1 MHIGHGQ
8 RLAVGCMRLSTAAD
22 RDEDR
27 AAAVLRAAFEA
38 GLTFFDTA
46 DAYCRDDRDV
56 GHNERLIAR
65 ALDGWAGDRASIQ
78 VATKGG
84 LTRPGGRWV
93 ADGRARHLRTACEAS
108 RRALGVERIHLYQL
122 HVPDPRTPLS
132 TSVRALA
139 ALRDDGQI
147 EHVGLCNVNVRQI
160 EEARGI
166 TEIAAVQVEL
176 SPWRDENLLNGV
188 AEYCVANG
196 IPILAHRPLGGP
208 ERRRRALA
216 DPILRQ
222 LAERHGATP
231 FEIALAWLLD
241 LSPLVV
247 PIPGPSRLESVAS
260 LAHVAGV
267 RLSAED
273 HALLDERFPAGRIL
287 REPRDRRRPRDHG
300 PGGGEVVLIAGLPG
314 SGKSTLAQDL
324 VGRGYVRL
332 NRDEAGGR
340 LASLVAA
347 LDREIKAGGQRFVLD
362 NTYTTRRS
370 RAAVIEK
377 AWAHDLSVRCVWLD
391 TSLEDAQF
399 NAAWR
404 MVSRYGRLLG
414 PEEISQ
420 AAKSDPGAFAPT
432 VQFRYRREL
441 EPPSAAEGFSRI
453 EVVAFE
459 RHPDPALTNRAL
471 LVWCDGIL
479 RRSRSGQRTPS
490 NPDDVEVLPG
500 RALILRRYRDAGF
513 RLLGLSWHP
522 EIAQGNASREEVEAG
537 HIRMQELLGL
547 EIDVLY
553 CPHGGGPPAC
563 WCRKPIP
570 GLGVVFIQRYRL
582 DAARCL
588 YVGEG
593 GADAVFARRMGFRYE
608 DAETFF
614 DPARRP
620 TA

>member
-1 MHIGHGQ
+1 
-8 RLAVGCMRLSTAAD
+8 MRLSTAAD

-27 AAAVLRAAFEA
+27 AVGVLQAAFEA
-38 GLTFFDTA
+38 GLSFLDTA
-46 DAYCRDDRDV
+46 DAYCHDDRDV

-65 ALDGWAGDRASIQ
+65 ALAGWTGDRARIR

-122 HVPDPRTPLS
+122 HVPDPRAPLS

-139 ALRDDGQI
+139 SLLDDGWI
-147 EHVGLCNVNVRQI
+147 ENVGLCNVSVGQI

-166 TEIAAVQVEL
+166 TEIAAVQVEMSL
-176 SPWRDENLLNGV
+176 WQDENLLNGV

-196 IPILAHRPLGGP
+196 IPILAYRPLGGP

-231 FEIALAWLLD
+231 FEVALAWLRD
-241 LSPLVV
+241 LSPLVM

-260 LAHVAGV
+260 LARVPEV
-267 RLSAED
+267 RLTAED
-273 HALLDERFPAGRIL
+273 HALLDECFPAGRIV
-287 REPRDRRRPRDHG
+287 REPRARRQPRDHATD
-300 PGGGEVVLIAGLPG
+300 GGEVVLVAGLPG
-314 SGKSTLAQDL
+314 AGKSTLAQGL

-340 LASLVAA
+340 LAALVAA
-347 LDREIKAGGQRFVLD
+347 LDREVRAGGRRFVLD

-377 AWAHDLSVRCVWLD
+377 AWTHELPVRCLWLD

-404 MVSRYGRLLG
+404 MVARYGRLLG
-414 PEEISQ
+414 PEEMGQ
-420 AAKSDPGAFAPT
+420 AAKSDPGVFPPT

-441 EPPSAAEGFSRI
+441 EPPSPAEGFSRI
-453 EVVAFE
+453 EVVGFE

-479 RRSRSGQRTPS
+479 RRSRSGGRTPS

-500 RALILRRYRDAGF
+500 RAEVLRRYRDAGF

-522 EIAQGNASREEVEAG
+522 EIALGRASREEVEAG
-537 HIRMQELLGL
+537 HVRMQELLGL

-563 WCRKPIP
+563 WCRRPMP
-570 GLGVVFIQRYRL
+570 GLGVVFIQRHSL
-582 DAARCL
+582 DAARCH

-593 GADAVFARRMGFRYE
+593 AADAAFARRMGFRHE
-608 DAETFF
+608 DAEAFF

-620 TA
+620 SD